1 MRRSALLMG
10 IGLVILLALA
20 GCSSKED
27 KKQSHFTQGKEY
39 FDKGEFKA
47 AKIELKNAIQID
59 PKFAE
64 SYYLLG
70 MVEYGNMNLKACKES
85 LVKYLELD
93 PKGRKAAEVKEMLND
108 PSLKKLK

>member
-10 IGLVILLALA
+10 IGLVVLLALA

-47 AKIELKNAIQID
+47 AKIELKNAIQMTRSSPRPICCW
-59 PKFAE
+59 PRRA
-64 SYYLLG
+64 
-70 MVEYGNMNLKACKES
+70 
-85 LVKYLELD
+85 
-93 PKGRKAAEVKEMLND
+93 
-108 PSLKKLK
+108 